1 MATIILRSGSRGA
14 AVIDLQKLLNQR
26 SMPSPNLSP
35 DGIFGHKTRQAV
47 KSFQNQNWLV
57 VDGEIGPCS
66 WAALRQT
73 ESTKIL
79 HRVMLVPQIDPTAC
93 WLAATSMLL
102 RQSIP
107 RSSVPQAL
115 MWPSGSL
122 RNDSELTN
130 PVNTQAYAQHFNL
143 KMYYPQS
150 WSAVGLAN
158 VIRRGPIATHIL
170 WNLSGYAPGVG
181 SSGHFAVI
189 AGIRGDDTAAGTTLR
204 IYDPWPPGQGT
215 IRSFGY
221 QKLMNNTPGL
231 TYQLFQKK

>member
-1 MATIILRSGSRGA
+1 MATSILRIGSRGPT
-14 AVIDLQKLLNQR
+14 VTDVQNLLNQR
-26 SMPSPNLSP
+26 LRPSPNLTP
-35 DGIFGHKTRQAV
+35 DGIYGPKTRQAV
-47 KSFQNQNWLV
+47 ISMQRNNWLV
-57 VDGEIGPCS
+57 VDGEVGPCT
-66 WAALRQT
+66 WAVLRQT
-73 ESTKIL
+73 ESTNIL

-115 MWPSGSL
+115 LLPNGSL
-122 RNDSELTN
+122 RNDSDLIN
-130 PVNTQAYAQHFNL
+130 PINTQAYAQHFNL
-143 KMYYPQS
+143 KLYYPQS
-150 WSAVGLAN
+150 WSATGLAN
-158 VIRRGPIATHIL
+158 VIRRGPVATHIL

-221 QKLMNNTPGL
+221 HKLMNNVPGL